1 MEESSMLSVIDLTW
15 SYYSLKISD
24 LSACL
29 TGFYSG
35 IPSDFTL
42 CWTRSPMGISPS
54 SGFLQAAVTYALS
67 PVKDNVINYSDNILV
82 HSSPEKHAD
91 VLAKTLSLLK
101 SHGFKIKK
109 NKMAIAITKQI
120 KVLGCI
126 YNVGEKTLS
135 PDPSKTEA
143 LAYLS

>member
-1 MEESSMLSVIDLTW
+1 MKESSMLTVIDLTW

-35 IPSDFTL
+35 IPSDFIL
-42 CWTRSPMGISPS
+42 AWTRTPMGISPS

-91 VLAKTLSLLK
+91 VLAKPFLCTGHNTVLKDKVAISTIFCSRSNTVLKDEVAISTVSSLPIQDTLL
-101 SHGFKIKK
+101 
-109 NKMAIAITKQI
+109 
-120 KVLGCI
+120 
-126 YNVGEKTLS
+126 
-135 PDPSKTEA
+135 
-143 LAYLS
+143 